1 MNKKFVASR
10 IKDRGSNII
19 TKMWNIQSKLENV
32 IAMGRGDT
40 DLDTPR
46 HIIDAGIHALNH
58 GATHYTHPMGL
69 VDLRKEIC
77 KDIESHGGAKY
88 NEDEVV
94 VTAGG
99 QEAMFAIALG
109 ILNPGDEIIT
119 VAPGYNPYFQAA
131 ELADA
136 IPVKVNTYIDNNFA
150 MTAEAVEPL
159 ITSKSKILVIINPCN
174 PTGAVTPYEQ
184 IVKLADLAKKHD
196 LIVISDEIY
205 SKLTFRN
212 HKVQPVAA
220 LPGMFER
227 TITLNGFS
235 KAYCMTGWR
244 VGYFAA
250 PKNLIT
256 HLSELHHGFAI
267 CAPAVSQHAAL
278 AALKG
283 SQTCVEDLK
292 KIMDERCQIL
302 CNGLSELSIPFS
314 EPQGGYYVYADV
326 SSTGLNASDFCLK
339 LLEYG
344 QVIVYPGTLYGD
356 HCDRFVRFSLT
367 QPSDKISDA
376 VNRIKKVVSSL

>member
-1 MNKKFVASR
+1 MAD
-10 IKDRGSNII
+10 KDSID
-19 TKMWNIQSKLENV
+19 KVLPNV
-32 IAMGRGDT
+32 DQ
-40 DLDTPR
+40 DVPLPEE
-46 HIIDAGIHALNH
+46 
-58 GATHYTHPMGL
+58 
-69 VDLRKEIC
+69 EI
-77 KDIESHGGAKY
+77 
-88 NEDEVV
+88 V

-136 IPVKVNTYIDNNFA
+136 KPVKVNTFIDNNFA

-159 ITSKSKILVIINPCN
+159 ITAKTKILVVINPCN
-174 PTGAVTPYEQ
+174 PTGAVTPSEQ
-184 IVKLADLAKKHD
+184 IVKLANLAKKHD

-205 SKLTFRN
+205 SRLTFGN
-212 HKVQPVAA
+212 HIVQPVAS

-256 HLSELHHGFAI
+256 HLSEIHHGFAI

-283 SQTCVEDLK
+283 SQKCVED
-292 KIMDERCQIL
+292 MRETMQQRCKAL
-302 CNGLSELSIPFS
+302 CNGLDELNIPYS
-314 EPQGGYYVYADV
+314 EPQGGYYVYANV
-326 SSTGLNASDFCLK
+326 SKTGLKATDFCLK
-339 LLEYG
+339 LLEKG
-344 QVIVYPGTLYGD
+344 KVIVYPGGLYGD
-356 HCDRFVRFSLT
+356 HCDDFVRFSLT
-367 QPSDKISDA
+367 QPLDRINEA
-376 VNRIKKVVSSL
+376 VLRIKKVVKSL

>member
-1 MNKKFVASR
+1 
-10 IKDRGSNII
+10 
-19 TKMWNIQSKLENV
+19 
-32 IAMGRGDT
+32 
-40 DLDTPR
+40 
-46 HIIDAGIHALNH
+46 
-58 GATHYTHPMGL
+58 
-69 VDLRKEIC
+69 
-77 KDIESHGGAKY
+77 
-88 NEDEVV
+88 
-94 VTAGG
+94 
-99 QEAMFAIALG
+99 
-109 ILNPGDEIIT
+109 
-119 VAPGYNPYFQAA
+119 
-131 ELADA
+131 
-136 IPVKVNTYIDNNFA
+136 
-150 MTAEAVEPL
+150 
-159 ITSKSKILVIINPCN
+159 
-174 PTGAVTPYEQ
+174 
-184 IVKLADLAKKHD
+184 
-196 LIVISDEIY
+196 
-205 SKLTFRN
+205 
-212 HKVQPVAA
+212 
-220 LPGMFER
+220 MFER

-283 SQTCVEDLK
+283 SQTCVKDLK
-292 KIMDERCQIL
+292 KIMEERCQIL

-326 SSTGLNASDFCLK
+326 SSTGLSASDFCLK
-339 LLEYG
+339 LLEHG

>member
-10 IKDRGSNII
+10 IKDHGSNIV

-46 HIIDAGIHALNH
+46 HIIDAGIHALNN

-77 KDIESHGGAKY
+77 KDIENHGGAKY

-292 KIMDERCQIL
+292 KIMEERCQIL

-326 SSTGLNASDFCLK
+326 SSTGLSASDFCLK
-339 LLEYG
+339 LLEHG

-367 QPSDKISDA
+367 QPSDKISEA